1 MSIDRIPLP
10 RTEGSLWLCGR
21 NDVGPDP
28 EAALR
33 WSDAASTIV
42 CLNHIDELA
51 MRYPNYVEWLRA
63 NRAGRAIWF
72 PIENFTAPS
81 PGMVMPVL
89 RMITDRLENG
99 EGVVMH
105 CAAGQGRAGTMA
117 VCVLMALGQSTGDAV
132 RTVASSRVFAGPGN
146 ANQWS
151 LVEGIA
157 ELLATAPDRSID
169 SPSDGDT

>member
-10 RTEGSLWLCGR
+10 RTKGALWLCGR

-28 EAALR
+28 EAAMA
-33 WSDAASTIV
+33 WAGASTVV
-42 CLNHIDELA
+42 CLNPVEELVV
-51 MRYPNYVEWLRA
+51 RYPEYVDWLRA

-72 PIENFTAPS
+72 PIENFHAPS
-81 PGMVMPVL
+81 ARSVIPIL
-89 RMITDRLENG
+89 RMITERLEAG

-117 VCVLMALGQSTGDAV
+117 ACVLMTLGQSTHDAV

-146 ANQWS
+146 NAQWS
-151 LVEGIA
+151 LVEGVA
-157 ELLATAPDRSID
+157 ALLAESEAD
-169 SPSDGDT
+169 